1 MENSGLIPGAET
13 YTTILCSY
21 AKARDWNKVSL
32 KLKDKF
38 YGWP

>member
-21 AKARDWNKVSL
+21 AKARDWNKASWIN
-32 KLKDKF
+32 KSKQ
-38 YGWP
+38 